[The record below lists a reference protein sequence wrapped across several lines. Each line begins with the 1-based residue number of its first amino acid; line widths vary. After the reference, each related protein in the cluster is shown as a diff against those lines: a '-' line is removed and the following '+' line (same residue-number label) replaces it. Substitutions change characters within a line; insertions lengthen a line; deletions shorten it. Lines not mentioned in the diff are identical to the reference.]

1 MSEAD
6 VKNADVSD
14 EDEEIEEAK
23 PTTSDGDVGD
33 ADVGEMKARKG
44 LTRPLKLAIGA
55 AVVVGVIILLWFVV
69 FPWVEGLLPAEF

>member
-14 EDEEIEEAK
+14 EDEEIEEAT
-23 PTTSDGDVGD
+23 PVTSEGDVGD
-33 ADVGEMKARKG
+33 ADVGGTNARKG
-44 LTRPLKLAIGA
+44 LARPLKLAIGA